1 MTAQNRPWF
10 LPDRL
15 ARVALLLFLL
25 PFAALAACE
34 EFGDGL
40 TGNGD
45 DEPTVEG
52 TWETTDGDLQIY
64 VRITTSAV
72 TVAEGVTGGCFT
84 FEQMSI
90 VSRDGDIFTLE
101 EAESSETFQVTIRI
115 EGDQLRVQSQT
126 VGDEFNLLFDASTQ
140 DLGAL
145 EVCSIEGTWV
155 YADSDAGYTEYLEIT
170 SSSVTV
176 YSEDVGGCFT
186 IVALDIVSQNGD
198 VFTMRAPDGT
208 EADLIVRLEAGQL
221 VLADPQ
227 EPENEWYYNPSNVDV
242 STLEECE
249 PRGSGGDPA
258 IACSDLPA
266 IDVGQSI
273 TGELSTSDSQ
283 AGGWYY
289 DLYGLTLSSAQ
300 EVQID
305 LTSTQI
311 DTYMLLYAGD
321 GSYITENDDV
331 GDSLNS
337 QIIVTLDAGCYRIEA
352 SSYDMGETGS
362 YTLSVN

>member
-1 MTAQNRPWF
+1 MTAQTRPWF
-10 LPDRL
+10 LPVRL

-25 PFAALAACE
+25 PFAALTACD

-101 EAESSETFQVTIRI
+101 EAESGETFQVTIRI

-126 VGDEFNLLFDASTQ
+126 VGDEFNMLFDASTQ
-140 DLGAL
+140 DLGTL
-145 EVCSIEGTWV
+145 EECTIEGTWV
-155 YADSDAGYTEYLEIT
+155 YADSGPEYTEYLEIT
-170 SSSVTV
+170 ATSVTV
-176 YSEDVGGCFT
+176 YAQDTTDCFT
-186 IVALDIVSQNGD
+186 IFALDIVGQNGD
-198 VFTMRAPDGT
+198 VFTMREPGGT
-208 EADLIVRLEAGQL
+208 EFDLIVRMEAGQL
-221 VLADPQ
+221 VLAYPE
-227 EPENEWYYNPSNVDV
+227 EPENEWHYNPSSVDV
-242 STLEECE
+242 STFEECE
-249 PRGSGGDPA
+249 ARGSGGDPV

-273 TGELSTSDSQ
+273 TGELSTSDSE

-289 DLYGLTLSSAQ
+289 DLYGLTLGSGQ

-305 LTSTQI
+305 LTSDVI
-311 DTYMLLYAGD
+311 DPYMFLYAED
-321 GSYITENDDV
+321 GSYITENDDS
-331 GDSLNS
+331 GGNFNS
-337 QIIVTLDAGCYRIEA
+337 QIIITLDAGCYRIEA
-352 SSYDMGETGS
+352 SSYDTGETGS